1 MLNRLPRPTVRLFLF
16 SELVIYATLAWGA
29 EPPTNTDKP
38 ATAASATE
46 KPVMKHQIT
55 GLFCAERVEDLRAVC
70 RDKLAR
76 FSLQDIDYE
85 NGEAT
90 FRYDPQKE
98 FPGANPQ
105 QVIERFDQELRNV
118 TRHTFGAKAIRGKT
132 KQELQ
137 RVEFMIAGL
146 DCKACSLAVYEM
158 LYRQPG
164 VEQAQASFRERR
176 AVAWIDGTMTDRAT
190 LLKLLRERGVTVE

>member
-1 MLNRLPRPTVRLFLF
+1 MCAVF
-16 SELVIYATLAWGA
+16 AAGA
-29 EPPTNTDKP
+29 EPPTTTDK
-38 ATAASATE
+38 AAASPTDNE
-46 KPVMKHQIT
+46 KPVVKHQIT
-55 GLFCAERVEDLRAVC
+55 GLFCVERIADFRNVC

-76 FSLQDIDYE
+76 FSLQEVDYE

-98 FPGANPQ
+98 FPNANPQ
-105 QVIERFDQELRNV
+105 QVIERFDQELRNAS
-118 TRHTFGAKAIRGKT
+118 RHTFGAKAIRGKT

-176 AVAWIDGTMTDRAT
+176 AVVWIDATLTDRAT
-190 LLKLLRERGVTVE
+190 LVKLLRERSVTVE